1 MRIAPVFAMSPIIL
15 SPAFPAH
22 WMMTFFHL
30 SDSLVSFRYASRT
43 DEGSTYEEWMNEIAA
58 DVQDELPLPPVGHP
72 LHELGKHLAQY
83 LDDDRFNECER
94 LLLEG
99 WDHDKIDRK
108 TGQHWRENSSL
119 EVWFP
124 FSAEELERL
133 RETLQGIADADW
145 RNWKELA
152 DPNEFVRW
160 AQARARHALTP
171 NYK

>member
-1 MRIAPVFAMSPIIL
+1 M
-15 SPAFPAH
+15 
-22 WMMTFFHL
+22 
-30 SDSLVSFRYASRT
+30 RT

-72 LHELGKHLAQY
+72 LHELGKRLAHY

-171 NYK
+171 NAKVTGAAPTGDNKSDER

>member
-1 MRIAPVFAMSPIIL
+1 M
-15 SPAFPAH
+15 
-22 WMMTFFHL
+22 
-30 SDSLVSFRYASRT
+30 RT

-72 LHELGKHLAQY
+72 LHELGKRLAHY
-83 LDDDRFNECER
+83 LDDDKFNECER

-152 DPNEFVRW
+152 
-160 AQARARHALTP
+160 
-171 NYK
+171 

>member
-1 MRIAPVFAMSPIIL
+1 MHA
-15 SPAFPAH
+15 
-22 WMMTFFHL
+22 
-30 SDSLVSFRYASRT
+30 YGG
-43 DEGSTYEEWMNEIAA
+43 EGPDDAEIGR
-58 DVQDELPLPPVGHP
+58 Q
-72 LHELGKHLAQY
+72 
-83 LDDDRFNECER
+83 
-94 LLLEG
+94 
-99 WDHDKIDRK
+99 
-108 TGQHWRENSSL
+108 WRENSSL

-171 NYK
+171 NVGIEPRR